1 MPLTLASKQ
10 ELQKFLELNSIADLP
25 GLNIQEPWCGIILNG
40 KKIIETRGYDCPSQY
55 VGKIIGA
62 VATQRS
68 AGPKS
73 ALTGLIRIKATKQY
87 LSENDFGKDVKKHLV
102 DKDSQ
107 YWFSQESEKWGWEV
121 EVIAVLREPLK
132 IKNKRGIVWSR
143 GLLV

>member
-10 ELQKFLELNSIADLP
+10 ELLDFLQNNSTYDLP
-25 GLNIQEPWCGIILNG
+25 GLNIQEPWCGLILKG
-40 KKIIETRGYDCPSQY
+40 KKCIETRGYDCPSQY
-55 VGKIIGA
+55 LGRIVGA

-68 AGPKS
+68 ADPKS

-87 LSENDFGKDVKKHLV
+87 LSENDFVKDVKKHLV

-121 EVIAVLREPLK
+121 EVIAVLSEPLE